1 MIQPNAVQEKKW
13 SEEFAPIY
21 FEKMIE
27 LKSKTNLN
35 ELSMGMS
42 NDYVE
47 AAKCSSTYVRVGSKI
62 FGARS

>member
-1 MIQPNAVQEKKW
+1 MIQK
-13 SEEFAPIY
+13 Y

-47 AAKCSSTYVRVGSKI
+47 ILQNVHQLMLEWDQKYLVQEFK
-62 FGARS
+62 